1 MAKRLAKRDIG
12 QILVVRFYDHAS
24 ETTEPVYCEA
34 VGWLTGY
41 DKASLDKASLSMTH
55 WRTPKDTDV
64 DNRDADV
71 AILRSTIVEI
81 MKARA
86 DG

>member
-12 QILVVRFYDHAS
+12 QILVVKFYDHAS

-41 DKASLDKASLSMTH
+41 DKASLSVTH

-81 MKARA
+81 IRLEGK
-86 DG
+86 GE